1 MNEVIDKSEE
11 IDVTEEISKSEKII
25 GKLKFPIEVLL
36 RWKNTINEFKE
47 WRIDKEGQENIIY
60 IKEEQK
66 ALTPE
71 ELDEIDSAAY
81 AMSRKYKYH
90 KLMMA
95 ADIERAKIE
104 GREVHGWMQRIFR
117 DRYAWL
123 LDNDVF
129 DYAVHYALKYY
140 NPEVFSVVKDYDFE
154 NAIINILHLPEPT
167 NFDIFPDFVFDRF
180 IVLTQDVPFESAVY
194 WIENHP
200 WTDFDGYQ
208 TTKTLA
214 PCNFLNM
221 GFTLWDLPV
230 TILKDAV
237 GKSKLFFKAK
247 TTADQIVKAKDQIL
261 KTHIYKKRQ
270 EEKTKDEKLE
280 ESEIRYD
287 QLAKR
292 HQYLIDDIK
301 AGDSR
306 NAEEKLKDFAKK
318 YESKVKGIS
327 RVKKI
332 VIGVVIL
339 IIIILFILAIVSFMI
354 PSISLP
360 PEVPEDPQV
369 LVSNLFNI
377 IR

>member
-1 MNEVIDKSEE
+1 MSEE
-11 IDVTEEISKSEKII
+11 IEIDKTGEISKSKKII

-36 RWKNTINEFKE
+36 RWKNTLNEFKE
-47 WRIDKEGQENIIY
+47 WRIVKEGQERVAY

-71 ELDEIDSAAY
+71 ELEEIDSAAY

-95 ADIERAKIE
+95 ADVERAKIE
-104 GREVHGWMQRIFR
+104 GREVHGWMQRIFLN
-117 DRYAWL
+117 RYVWL
-123 LDNDVF
+123 IDNDVF

-140 NPEVFSVVKDYDFE
+140 NPEVFNVVKDYDFE
-154 NAIINILHLPEPT
+154 NAIINIIHLPELT
-167 NFDIFPDFVFDRF
+167 HFDIFPDFAFDRI
-180 IVLTQDVPFESAVY
+180 IVLTQDLPFESAVY

-200 WTDFDGYQ
+200 WTDFDGYE
-208 TTKTLA
+208 TTKMLA

-230 TILKDAV
+230 MILKDAV
-237 GKSKLFFKAK
+237 GRSKLFFEAK
-247 TTADQIVKAKDQIL
+247 TTADQIIKAKDQIL

-280 ESEIRYD
+280 ESEIRYE

-301 AGDSR
+301 AGDTR
-306 NAEEKLKDFAKK
+306 NSEEKLKDFAKK
-318 YESKVKGIS
+318 YESKVKGGS
-327 RVKKI
+327 RAKKI

-339 IIIILFILAIVSFMI
+339 IAIVLFILAIVSFMI
-354 PSISLP
+354 PGTTL
-360 PEVPEDPQV
+360 PEVPEEPHI
-369 LVSNLFNI
+369 LALGLFNI
-377 IR
+377 LR